1 LRYEARA
8 ATALA
13 SRIHVALGSLWL
25 ELQVIAGGYDFTFD
39 VDVDIAFDVD
49 IEQRASRRLELY
61 GGGAQL

>member
-39 VDVDIAFDVD
+39 VDIAFDVD